1 MGQSPAVVP
10 FGKEEKGSYVTTGF
24 TQQQLYHDLFVGE
37 FGRFLLGNLADF
49 CW

>member
-10 FGKEEKGSYVTTGF
+10 FGKEEKGSYVATGF